1 VIIAIGDGET
11 SARPLDASLQNPAT
25 LISMPDADRSI
36 SRAYGINIW
45 PTIVSIEVNG
55 LISGVRYGGSEGH
68 RE

>member
-1 VIIAIGDGET
+1 
-11 SARPLDASLQNPAT
+11 
-25 LISMPDADRSI
+25 MPDADRSI